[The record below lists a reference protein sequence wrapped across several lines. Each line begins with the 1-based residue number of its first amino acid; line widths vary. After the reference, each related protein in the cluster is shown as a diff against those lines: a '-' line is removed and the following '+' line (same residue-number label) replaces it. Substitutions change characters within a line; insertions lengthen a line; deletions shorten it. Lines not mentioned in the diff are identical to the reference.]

1 MSTEPICPRPSF
13 LTAKVKCV
21 CVCVCVCVCM
31 YVCMYVCMNVCLYV
45 CMYVYVLAC
54 VYVWLARVDRN
65 QELMSPYIRIY
76 GDIKYLI
83 LYATIKSTN
92 QRTVLYV
99 YINSI

>member
-1 MSTEPICPRPSF
+1 MH
-13 LTAKVKCV
+13 
-21 CVCVCVCVCM
+21 
-31 YVCMYVCMNVCLYV
+31 
-45 CMYVYVLAC
+45 
-54 VYVWLARVDRN
+54 VWLARVDRN

-83 LYATIKSTN
+83 YATIKSTN